1 MIKKAEILKALN
13 EIVKS
18 EKLNIKIPKSSKKS
32 DLEALLQRLQK
43 DNNYNSDDNNY
54 NSDDNNYN
62 SDDSNISIPP
72 PSPISSVSSISSN
85 EIQKILDDTSED
97 EKTEDESIEEDEKTE
112 TIRNISSKV
121 KKPLKAVNGSGNA
134 ELKIK
139 ELIKKYKSNL
149 GLKLKPFQLK
159 HRQGKLYENDKDK
172 LVNLYNKL
180 KSDLL
185 DNIDKITK
193 NASLSESFY
202 NDIETQIE
210 AQEQRVKTII

>member
-18 EKLNIKIPKSSKKS
+18 EKLNIKIPKSAKKS
-32 DLEALLQRLQK
+32 DLESLLQRLQK

-54 NSDDNNYN
+54 NSDD
-62 SDDSNISIPP
+62 SNINIPP

-85 EIQKILDDTSED
+85 EIQKILDDTED
-97 EKTEDESIEEDEKTE
+97 EKTEDESIEDEKTE
-112 TIRNISSKV
+112 TVRNISTKV
-121 KKPLKAVNGSGNA
+121 KKPLKVVKGSGNA

-172 LVNLYNKL
+172 FVNLYNKL